1 VGATVIAERAS
12 ADSEWW
18 QSSLFAW
25 AERER
30 GRGGLAEGASE
41 RGEVGKQGEGLKRG
55 AGVRTWPKN
64 ADVGVSTAGDRG
76 REVRDG

>member
-1 VGATVIAERAS
+1 
-12 ADSEWW
+12 
-18 QSSLFAW
+18 
-25 AERER
+25 
-30 GRGGLAEGASE
+30 LAEGASE